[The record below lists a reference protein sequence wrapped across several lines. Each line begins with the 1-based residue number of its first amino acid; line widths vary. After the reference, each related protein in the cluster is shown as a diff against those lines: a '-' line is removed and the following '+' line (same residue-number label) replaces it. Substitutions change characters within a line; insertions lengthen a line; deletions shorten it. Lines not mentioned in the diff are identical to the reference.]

1 MGTTYGNA
9 KRARKLALLFEKWRR
24 ASDAQDYA
32 AMQSARQAIDAVIA
46 DQTSPPWEAEQ
57 ASASSDA

>member
-9 KRARKLALLFEKWRR
+9 KRARKLARLFEAWRR

-32 AMQSARQAIDAVIA
+32 AMQSARHAIDAMIA
-46 DQTSPPWEAEQ
+46 GR
-57 ASASSDA
+57 DAGRDGN